1 LAPAAI
7 DLKPYN
13 ADNMKILYAI
23 LLSLSFPWVAAAEDA
38 VRQLP
43 AIRVHADGHYLETTD
58 GKPFFWLGDTGWKV
72 IHCLSRSDASYYLH
86 TRAQQGFTIVQ
97 LMVLDE
103 NDGITETN
111 ALGQLPFIDS
121 DPTRPNDNFFDRVV
135 EIADEA
141 AADGLYVALLPAWGD
156 QLTAPWGEG
165 PRIFRND
172 NLPAVHRYAK
182 YLALRL
188 RGRSNVVWMLGGDRP
203 AKLDAASSDQYPNS
217 PGIGAGF
224 AANYDWTPIWR
235 EFAAGLAEGAG
246 NSPVILYHP
255 SSGIY
260 RTSKFLAGESWLSIN
275 GMQSGHGGGHNQPVW
290 DWIAEDYALNPAKPT
305 LDLEPNYED
314 HPYNPWPQWNP
325 ATGYFRDH
333 DARKQ
338 TYRSVFAGA
347 CGVTY
352 GDHAV
357 WQFAGSGA
365 EVINHADRDWISAM
379 FSPAGRQMGFLRQ
392 LMESR
397 PFFSRV
403 PDQSLIVG
411 DPGKGGFHLQATRDR
426 EGTYAF
432 IYFPMNDQSANIDLA
447 KLNAKR
453 IRAWWYD
460 PRAGVGSLIGEFD
473 GAGQREFRTPPQGP
487 DWVLVLDDAE
497 KNYAPPG
504 LKAVGY

>member
-1 LAPAAI
+1 
-7 DLKPYN
+7 
-13 ADNMKILYAI
+13 MKILYAI

-235 EFAAGLAEGAG
+235 ANPGCPSTACKAATAAVTISRCGIGLPRIMRSIPRNRRLIWSRIMRITLITRGR
-246 NSPVILYHP
+246 
-255 SSGIY
+255 SGI
-260 RTSKFLAGESWLSIN
+260 R
-275 GMQSGHGGGHNQPVW
+275 QP
-290 DWIAEDYALNPAKPT
+290 A
-305 LDLEPNYED
+305 
-314 HPYNPWPQWNP
+314 
-325 ATGYFRDH
+325 
-333 DARKQ
+333 
-338 TYRSVFAGA
+338 
-347 CGVTY
+347 
-352 GDHAV
+352 
-357 WQFAGSGA
+357 
-365 EVINHADRDWISAM
+365 ISATTTRANKLTDLCL
-379 FSPAGRQMGFLRQ
+379 P
-392 LMESR
+392 
-397 PFFSRV
+397 V
-403 PDQSLIVG
+403 PV
-411 DPGKGGFHLQATRDR
+411 A
-426 EGTYAF
+426 
-432 IYFPMNDQSANIDLA
+432 
-447 KLNAKR
+447 
-453 IRAWWYD
+453 
-460 PRAGVGSLIGEFD
+460 
-473 GAGQREFRTPPQGP
+473 
-487 DWVLVLDDAE
+487 
-497 KNYAPPG
+497 
-504 LKAVGY
+504 